1 MGRFKALSFAGAVAL
16 FGVQAAQAADLLPPP
31 PPIQAPLRGP
41 VDDSGFYIRADAGLA
56 NVNMYGLRSSFAG
69 TTGAALGVTQETGE
83 LGDDGILGLGFGY
96 KFNNWFR
103 ADLTGEYRSGVNYD
117 STVWYQSGAN
127 CAAGGAT
134 YCGDAYSGEVKTG
147 LFLANGYLDMG
158 TWYGFTPYIG
168 GGVGVAV
175 YQVSSFKDVSLYPLG
190 GFGTAPDHT
199 SANFAWAL
207 MAGVAYHITPN
218 LLLDVGYRYVNMGDI
233 STGAI
238 SCSSTCNHE
247 TQHFNME
254 ANDVRVGLRWMMAAP
269 VYAEPVVAKY

>member
-1 MGRFKALSFAGAVAL
+1 MGRIKALSLAGAAAL
-16 FGVQAAQAADLLPPP
+16 IGVPTAQAADLLPPP

-41 VDDSGFYIRADAGLA
+41 VVESGFYIRADAGLA
-56 NVNMYGLRSSFAG
+56 NVNEYGLRSTFPG
-69 TTGAALGVTQETGE
+69 TTPAALGVTQETGE

-117 STVWYQSGAN
+117 STVWYQGTGS
-127 CAAGGAT
+127 CPAGGTT
-134 YCGDAYSGEVKTG
+134 YCGDAYSGTVKTG

-168 GGVGVAV
+168 GGVGFAA
-175 YQVSSFKDVSLYPLG
+175 YQVSSFKDASLYPLG
-190 GFGTAPDHT
+190 GFGTAPDHNG
-199 SANFAWAL
+199 ANFAWAV
-207 MAGVAYHITPN
+207 MAGVAYHIMPD
-218 LLLDVGYRYVNMGDI
+218 LLLDVGYRYVNMGEI
-233 STGAI
+233 STGAL
-238 SCSSTCNHE
+238 SCSSTCVHE

-269 VYAEPVVAKY
+269 VYAAPVVAKY